1 MKFSYLDKDYEL
13 ENNISILNEFLIQM
27 NANFQKQGRIIKTI
41 MIDGIEINQ
50 EFEQYVI
57 NNIQKINHIEI
68 LDVDL
73 KVFLNEVI
81 IEAIQYL
88 QNALP
93 ELEKL
98 HEEFY
103 SEITAST
110 WEKFNFFLEGG
121 QWILQVV
128 QVLIEQVQMKEIE
141 EIQGKLTSI
150 LEEMLSALE
159 NQDTT
164 LIGDLLSYE
173 ISPIYEEILSL
184 LKQKEGSVK

>member
-1 MKFSYLDKDYEL
+1 MKFSYLNKDYEL

-103 SEITAST
+103 SEITSST